1 MKDFDSSIGNTANSY
16 GLMQVYTDSIG
27 QAILKS
33 ISADPTKEKFVNQL
47 VQELKEE
54 QPTISSKLKALK
66 KVGLVSERRDGK
78 YVFYTVNDKVLSAIQ
93 RFAEHVKSLFDNDF
107 IYPPF

>member
-16 GLMQVYTDSIG
+16 ELMQVYTDSIG
-27 QAILKS
+27 QAILKA
-33 ISADPTKEKFVNQL
+33 ISADSTKEKFVNQL

-66 KVGLVSERRDGK
+66 KVGLVSERRVGK
-78 YVFYTVNDKVLSAIQ
+78 HVFYTVNDEVLFAIE
-93 RFAEHVKSLFDNDF
+93 RFTGHVKSLFSNNF
-107 IYPPF
+107 TLPF

>member
-16 GLMQVYTDSIG
+16 ELMQVYTDSIG

-33 ISADPTKEKFVNQL
+33 IAADPNREKFVTQL

-78 YVFYTVNDKVLSAIQ
+78 YVFYTLNEEVLFAIE
-93 RFAEHVKSLFDNDF
+93 RFIEHVETLFSNNF
-107 IYPPF
+107 IYPF

>member
-27 QAILKS
+27 QAILKA

-66 KVGLVSERRDGK
+66 KVGLVSERRVGK
-78 YVFYTVNDKVLSAIQ
+78 NVFYMVNEDVLFSIQ
-93 RFAEHVKSLFDNDF
+93 QFTEHVKTLFSNNF
-107 IYPPF
+107 MLPF

>member
-16 GLMQVYTDSIG
+16 ELMQVYTDSIG
-27 QAILKS
+27 QAILKA
-33 ISADPTKEKFVNQL
+33 ISADSTKEKFVNQL

-66 KVGLVSERRDGK
+66 KVGLVFERRVGK
-78 YVFYTVNDKVLSAIQ
+78 HVFYMVNEDVLFAIQ
-93 RFAEHVKSLFDNDF
+93 RFTDHVKSLFSNNF
-107 IYPPF
+107 MLPF